1 MPEQFEALRLELRR
15 SGVAPFYVE
24 RTVSELAAHLTDLE
38 IAARASGLSET
49 EAARIAR
56 ATLGDERAIAAA
68 VLGRRELLAWST
80 RYPRVASCLHSA
92 ATIGALPGL
101 PIVYCIEHRPGLAR
115 WGAAFGLAVTLVG
128 ALMAGLNSLIVL
140 AY

>member
-1 MPEQFEALRLELRR
+1 MPEQFEALRLELQK

-24 RTVSELAAHLTDLE
+24 RTVSELTAHLADLE
-38 IAARASGLSET
+38 CAARAAGFGDE
-49 EAARIAR
+49 EAQRVAL

-80 RYPRVASCLHSA
+80 RYPRVAYCLHSA

-101 PIVYCIEHRPGLAR
+101 PFVYCIEHRPELAR
-115 WGAAFGLAVTLVG
+115 WGAAFGIAITLVG
-128 ALMAGLNSLIVL
+128 GLMAGLNSLIML
-140 AY
+140 AN